1 MRIDVLAAAI
11 CAAAFVVMRGRITDD
26 GVKRIG
32 KDATSPRIPA
42 AAFCA
47 SVVAFGN
54 DAKVI
59 SLSDFV
65 KEIDGRNL
73 VALPIGAVLAVDG
86 ANAALPGKEGVS
98 KVAVPDNQSER
109 AAADCAALCVS
120 EIFVDNKTMEI
131 QGTSGARPQEE

>member
-1 MRIDVLAAAI
+1 MKQ
-11 CAAAFVVMRGRITDD
+11 
-26 GVKRIG
+26 VKKMIV
-32 KDATSPRIPA
+32 A

-98 KVAVPDNQSER
+98 KVAVPDKQSER

-120 EIFVDNKTMEI
+120 EIFVDNTDPFPPI
-131 QGTSGARPQEE
+131 AVILGCTFLSS